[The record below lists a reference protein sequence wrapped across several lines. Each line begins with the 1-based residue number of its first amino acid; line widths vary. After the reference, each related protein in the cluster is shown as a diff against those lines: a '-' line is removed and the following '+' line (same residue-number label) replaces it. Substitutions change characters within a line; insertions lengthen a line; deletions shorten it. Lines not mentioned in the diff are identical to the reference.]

1 MFSMKG
7 REFITQLRESNT
19 GLIPIPSGFLSGHV
33 NEIAAM
39 MARHRLPAIYPIRAV
54 QAGAL
59 LSYGN
64 DIVDNY
70 RRTAAFVDRILK
82 GEKPSEIPIQFP
94 VKFTLVINLKPP
106 RRSASKCRRRC
117 SPSPTR

>member
-7 REFITQLRESNT
+7 REFITQARESNT

-94 VKFTLVINLKPP
+94 VKFTLVINLKAAKALGLDVPE
-106 RRSASKCRRRC
+106 RC
-117 SPSPTR
+117 SPSPAK